1 MEKIYTISLD
11 GDIPLSDNL
20 LNEIKLLCFLVY
32 DSIKNLEYDNIDP
45 ILCNDGVIYNELID
59 SRVGNQYDY
68 HFTYND
74 FESGK
79 YEPFMIDN
87 TSFGFTINGDMLTDD
102 KLLEIIGDCKKI
114 LRINYNFKVYKYK
127 YDDDKKHKNRLIAL
141 KKILL
146 DKNIYN
152 EDNKKDK
159 YKKVLKPLASSLAI
173 ILR

>member
-11 GDIPLSDNL
+11 DDVPLSEKV
-20 LNEIKLLCFLVY
+20 LNEIKVLCYLVY
-32 DSIKNLEYDNIDP
+32 DSIKNLEYDNVTP
-45 ILCNDGVIYNELID
+45 ILCNKDVIYNELHD
-59 SRVGNQYDY
+59 SYTDGNYNY

-87 TSFGFTINGDMLTDD
+87 TSFGFTINDEMLTDD
-102 KLLEIIGDCKKI
+102 KLIEIINDCKKI
-114 LRINYNFKVYKYK
+114 LRINYHFKIYKYK
-127 YDDDKKHKNRLIAL
+127 YEDDKKHKNRLIAI

-146 DKNIYN
+146 DKNIISN
-152 EDNKKDK
+152 SNKEDK
-159 YKKVLKPLASSLAI
+159 YKKVLKPLASSLAM